1 MIRLAVS
8 GQILYI
14 ALSRVLDQNEKATD
28 IILLIAFSF
37 LEKD

>member
-14 ALSRVLDQNEKATD
+14 ALSWVLDQNEKATD